1 MASGQRLTGN
11 VRCQQKPFG
20 LIDREAAPIPG
31 DRSNQDAST
40 HTIFDETVKTRTL
53 PVLGGEPA
61 TCAVEGRIYRIAESG
76 YLSTRVITVEHSY
89 LE

>member
-1 MASGQRLTGN
+1 MSSGQRLTGN
-11 VRCQQKPFG
+11 VRCQQQPFG
-20 LIDREAAPIPG
+20 FIDREATPIPG

-61 TCAVEGRIYRIAESG
+61 TCAVEGRLYLIAESG
-76 YLSTRVITVEHSY
+76 QLPTRVVTVEHSH